1 MKKLLFILPLVFF
14 LIFSGAS
21 AEETES
27 AAEKKETGDVYFMK
41 VDGIIS
47 SGTYKYIKKSIET
60 AAQNDASAL
69 VIRLNTPGGLLEA
82 TRNIV
87 QEMFASP
94 IPIVVYV
101 SPAGSRAG
109 SAGAFIALAAD
120 YAIMAEGTNIGAA
133 HPVSISGS
141 DIEGDMREKAINDTA
156 SFMRS
161 IAENRGR
168 NMDEA
173 ILMVTVSKS
182 YTASEALRAGIVD
195 GVIHDDDALLVMLEE
210 ELGLLKCVKKEI
222 TPNAKERLGFAL
234 ASPDLLVIIFLLGVL
249 MFFLEFKL
257 PGSFIFAG
265 IGLVCIILFLVGINI
280 IPVNW
285 VGMLLIVA
293 GIALLIAEL
302 FVTSFGL
309 MAIAGIIALVSGL
322 WLLFDTDKA
331 QGVSVSITLLITVV
345 IIVSAVILFLGRL
358 ILRDHFKKPMLGMN
372 SVLGQKAE
380 VLSWE
385 GLSGQVRVHGEIW
398 KAESEETLAA
408 GDVVSV
414 LSADSFSLK
423 VAKSVSL
430 QV

>member
-1 MKKLLFILPLVFF
+1 
-14 LIFSGAS
+14 
-21 AEETES
+21 
-27 AAEKKETGDVYFMK
+27 
-41 VDGIIS
+41 
-47 SGTYKYIKKSIET
+47 
-60 AAQNDASAL
+60 
-69 VIRLNTPGGLLEA
+69 
-82 TRNIV
+82 
-87 QEMFASP
+87 
-94 IPIVVYV
+94 
-101 SPAGSRAG
+101 
-109 SAGAFIALAAD
+109 
-120 YAIMAEGTNIGAA
+120 
-133 HPVSISGS
+133 
-141 DIEGDMREKAINDTA
+141 
-156 SFMRS
+156 MRS

-173 ILMVTVSKS
+173 ILMVTESKS

-195 GVIHDDDALLVMLEE
+195 GVIHDDDALLVLLED
-210 ELGLLKCVKKEI
+210 ELGVIKCVKKEI

-408 GDVVSV
+408 GDEVSV

-430 QV
+430 QT